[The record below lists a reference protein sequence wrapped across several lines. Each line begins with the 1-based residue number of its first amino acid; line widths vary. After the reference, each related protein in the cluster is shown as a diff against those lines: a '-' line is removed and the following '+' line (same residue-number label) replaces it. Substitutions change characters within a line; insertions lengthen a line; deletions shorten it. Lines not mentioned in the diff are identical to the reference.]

1 MVTTPVTEAADMLAP
16 LIALAGAV
24 ASAGD
29 RLVCPAGTALG
40 ELRAVA
46 DAMVAKFLMSVSV
59 SSPNVAAYCY
69 RLGLDY
75 GHLTM
80 QTDCGPRCADG
91 RLKKNQNGPG
101 PDLGRRC

>member
-1 MVTTPVTEAADMLAP
+1 MLHSAFKAACSAHRPNPAVIKLETITAMVTTPVTEAADMLAP

-46 DAMVAKFLMSVSV
+46 DAMVANFLCQS
-59 SSPNVAAYCY
+59 AFL
-69 RLGLDY
+69 RQTLW
-75 GHLTM
+75 LTAIVLASI
-80 QTDCGPRCADG
+80 TVI
-91 RLKKNQNGPG
+91 
-101 PDLGRRC
+101 